1 MCEESGRPND
11 KMLQYF
17 FARAKGGTGLLTT
30 GLIPVSHGIDPTV
43 TEVDDLSL
51 FPRIDHARTVF
62 AGWRDLAQ
70 GVHAYGSKIFIQIT
84 PGLGRVGP
92 PTCVMT
98 KHQIPVSASINPS
111 FYIPQLPC
119 IPLTDANLKKIVMT
133 ALFAAL
139 ACVATMSIR
148 IPTPGTGGYIHPG
161 DAIVILSGVVL
172 GPSYGLLAAGI
183 GSAMSDLLGGYF
195 VYVPITFVIKG
206 LIALFSGL
214 VYHKIAKDSKSRY
227 VAVLLGG
234 VIDIVLVAGGYFIC
248 EFFLYG
254 SSAAA
259 SIPANIIQGVGGL
272 IISFVLYPVLMAI
285 PDVKQLTY
293 KTK

>member
-1 MCEESGRPND
+1 MNS
-11 KMLQYF
+11 
-17 FARAKGGTGLLTT
+17 
-30 GLIPVSHGIDPTV
+30 
-43 TEVDDLSL
+43 
-51 FPRIDHARTVF
+51 
-62 AGWRDLAQ
+62 
-70 GVHAYGSKIFIQIT
+70 
-84 PGLGRVGP
+84 
-92 PTCVMT
+92 
-98 KHQIPVSASINPS
+98 
-111 FYIPQLPC
+111 
-119 IPLTDANLKKIVMT
+119 NLKKIVMT

-214 VYHKIAKDSKSRY
+214 VYQKIAKDSKSRY

-248 EFFLYG
+248 EFFPLWIICSSKYSSQYYSG
-254 SSAAA
+254 SRRTDYLLRTVPGINGNSRC
-259 SIPANIIQGVGGL
+259 
-272 IISFVLYPVLMAI
+272 
-285 PDVKQLTY
+285 
-293 KTK
+293 KTAHI